1 MTLDLLPKPKR
12 FLIFGRWI
20 LIKECSCD
28 VGCSG
33 HIMPLSIS
41 EQINISEVS
50 IDIRQWM
57 IVIKQELLAYE
68 NLVNPSNANVV
79 EEGMSTEALV
89 QEIDQAQPKEFSEG
103 TKPSPKEEKE
113 YISKGRF
120 RKKTRIFGE

>member
-33 HIMPLSIS
+33 HIVPFSIFKKI
-41 EQINISEVS
+41 E
-50 IDIRQWM
+50 QWM
-57 IVIKQELLAYE
+57 IVREKELSAYE
-68 NLVNPSNANVV
+68 ALVNPSNANVV
-79 EEGMSTEALV
+79 EEGMATGALV